1 MVFKMTIDRLA
12 SESSGSHDLA
22 SEALFQ
28 ALGDNAYELDQG
40 FHFLT
45 FNAGCVVYFGIPSE
59 AALGRSIWDVLA
71 TSHGSWLEDFL
82 RSAMAARRP
91 LRVERAGVLRSDRWL
106 EVTAFPTS
114 RGLGVA
120 FRDRTAEHRAVE
132 ALREREARQG
142 FLLAFDKRLRK
153 LADPDEVMAAA
164 AEMLGQHLG
173 AARAGYAELD
183 AAAEVLRVTRDW
195 TDGRVPR
202 RAGEKR
208 TLDAFGSAAA
218 AELRAGSVLVVEDCL
233 LDPRTTG
240 AAVAATWAG
249 IGIRSLV
256 VAPLIKAE
264 SLTAFFY
271 VHETGLRRWS
281 AAEVELVREIAHRTW
296 AAVEQ
301 ARAETE
307 RRESEARLALA
318 AEAAGLGIWEWDLAT
333 NRFVYS
339 ARAKA
344 ICGFDPGQEPTYEDV
359 RRVTHP
365 SDFPRTSAAA
375 QRALDP
381 ALRERPVYEYRVVR
395 PDGTE
400 RRVIAHGRA
409 VFDRVGREE
418 RAVRYIGTLQDV
430 TEQWEAAEALRES
443 ESRLRLA
450 VEAGRM
456 AVWEYDVATGGVSGS
471 PELNRL
477 LGFPEDATPSA
488 AEMRARYW
496 PGEHD
501 RLQAIGQEALAR
513 GERFF
518 EAEYRYLWPDGSVR
532 WLLMRAEIRFGED
545 GSPNTVVGVLLD
557 VTGRKEAEEQQ
568 VLLMREVDHR
578 AKNALAVVQAA
589 VRLTRAPDLESYRRT
604 IEGRVSS
611 LARAQ
616 TLLSEDRWSG
626 ADLWALIE
634 GELAAFVEEDQRALL
649 DGPPVALPA
658 RAAQPLAMAL
668 HELAT
673 NAVKYGALS
682 TTSGR
687 VAVSWCVDS
696 AAEPVLKLRWAET
709 GGPPVTAPPVRRG
722 FGSRVLEGT
731 VRGQLGGA
739 VSFTWKVTGLV
750 CEMEVPLM
758 REGGAEAD
766 LTTAD

>member
-1 MVFKMTIDRLA
+1 MVSKMTHDRVA
-12 SESSGSHDLA
+12 SETSEAHDLA

-28 ALGDNAYELDQG
+28 ALGDNAYELDRG

-45 FNAGCVVYFGIPSE
+45 FNAGCVAYFGIPSE

-71 TSHGSWLEDFL
+71 TSHGSWLETFL
-82 RSAMAARRP
+82 RSAMTARRP

-114 RGLGVA
+114 RGIGVA
-120 FRDRTAEHRAVE
+120 FRDRTMEHRAVE
-132 ALREREARQG
+132 ALREREARQA
-142 FLLAFDKRLRK
+142 FLLAFDERLRR

-208 TLDAFGSAAA
+208 RLDAFGSAAA
-218 AELRAGSVLVVEDCL
+218 AELRAGGVLVVEDCL

-240 AAVAATWAG
+240 EAVAATWAS

-264 SLTAFFY
+264 ALTAFFC
-271 VHETGLRRWS
+271 VHETGPRRWPV
-281 AAEVELVREIAHRTW
+281 AEVELVREIAHRTW

-344 ICGFDPGQEPTYEDV
+344 ICGFDPGREPTYEDV
-359 RRVTHP
+359 RRVTHFA
-365 SDFPRTSAAA
+365 DFPRTSAAA

-381 ALRERPVYEYRVVR
+381 VLRERPVYEYRVVR
-395 PDGTE
+395 PDGIE

-409 VFDRVGREE
+409 VFDQVGSEE

-443 ESRLRLA
+443 EARLRLA

-456 AVWEYDVATGGVSGS
+456 AVWKYDVATDSVTGS

-477 LGFPEDATPSA
+477 LGFPEGATPSA

-496 PGEHD
+496 PGEHE
-501 RLQAIGQEALAR
+501 RLQAIGQEALAQ

-518 EAEYRYLWPDGSVR
+518 EAEYRYLWPDNSVR

-545 GSPNTVVGVLLD
+545 KSPSMVVGVLLD

-626 ADLWALIE
+626 ADLRALIE
-634 GELAAFVEEDQRALL
+634 GELAAFVGEDQRALL
-649 DGPPVALPA
+649 DGPRVALPA

-673 NAVKYGALS
+673 NAVKYGAFS
-682 TTSGR
+682 APSGR

-696 AAEPVLKLRWAET
+696 AAEPVLRLRWAET
-709 GGPPVTAPPVRRG
+709 GGPQVAAPPVRRG

-731 VRGQLGGA
+731 VRGQLGGT
-739 VSFTWKVTGLV
+739 VSFTWKVAGLL
-750 CEMEVPLM
+750 CKMEVPLM
-758 REGGAEAD
+758 RGGGAEAD